1 MELFALFD
9 WDKTIRS
16 KSYVMID
23 FIKIL
28 VEKGIVNKNIQ
39 EEMNEVSRQHLQG
52 TITYT
57 EMAEKSIQIYRK
69 IY

>member
-16 KSYVMID
+16 KSYVMFD
-23 FIKIL
+23 FIEVLI
-28 VEKGIVNKNIQ
+28 EKGIVNKNIQ
-39 EEMNEVSRQHLQG
+39 EEMNEVSRQNSQG

>member
-16 KSYVMID
+16 KSYVMFD
-23 FIKIL
+23 FIEVLI
-28 VEKGIVNKNIQ
+28 EKGIVNKNIQ
-39 EEMNEVSRQHLQG
+39 EEMNEVSRQNSQG
-52 TITYT
+52 TITYIEMT
-57 EMAEKSIQIYRK
+57 EKAIQIYRK